1 MVQPNEKFIPEF
13 VAYGSPVNSKTM
25 EESLNAFGLKYA
37 ATYTNEGDSVAIVL
51 GGNKG
56 ENEQATLW
64 ERIGAVQY
72 IVNLNKAK
80 YPYDANGNAQPV
92 SSHSTYGCQKNC
104 GHGEGNEQGF

>member
-1 MVQPNEKFIPEF
+1 
-13 VAYGSPVNSKTM
+13 M